1 MPTHGPQPLSWKHR
15 WLFAAAFCGVW
26 GPITIFVTHRTTLFV
41 IYYQASPASLAT
53 VGIVCGLIDAFTGPL
68 IAQMADSAL
77 LNKLSCFP
85 LAGWGRRAPL
95 ILMGTPLLIAG
106 PSLMWLAPNKDR
118 LTLGVWYALCYMLL
132 VIGSQLTLQSYLSS
146 IQELFPTG
154 GERALA
160 VVRQT
165 PFMVLTYIIAG
176 AGPAILAFTA
186 NPSTEGSC
194 CLTARYDCLEIPP
207 CACFATGVTA
217 SSARAATDWY
227 TARFVDVCGNSST
240 VQSLASGELAL
251 ASAALEAERQGACT
265 RPSIPRLR
273 FAFVALLTIA
283 LGLLAWLAV
292 PPARS
297 SGGTKYVPSTL
308 SLRHAV
314 LTTFSQRPFVVYAS
328 SMFLGTTWTSF
339 LLSNLGI
346 YLVYVTQIEP
356 KSLGFL
362 QILLI
367 GIVLVARIVAIPF
380 FAKLLLR
387 FPKRCH
393 PARLGAALKLLEA
406 ALTPIIFLALKLPQ
420 VDVLVV
426 IVVCGLVFGVLQS
439 PQDMISH
446 MLIGW
451 AIDEDAACRNF
462 QRREGMFYGCN
473 GLTQHFSQV
482 LVASVLGMWGSAGFD
497 PALCASDQPSSA
509 YHAIEMT
516 FVIGMPICSLL
527 NAIVLL
533 LYPIQGERLL
543 RLRQAKGIDDKSG
556 GEIAT
561 DDEIEQTL
569 TRTKDAASLIASPMS
584 PPPEGGDS
592 YTIGHPDAAG
602 GTSKEDSRQKAYRA
616 SSPDGNAKRHQR
628 RSTWTPPSGSAQ
640 GDGLGALAEG
650 VRSHRRTLSWEQPP
664 RSSML
669 VVPPPV
675 GSQPVGSAADYR
687 DIFSASMATAGES
700 AAKDTSSLH
709 IRTPSA
715 DVVGLLATLRSE
727 IHRTENA
734 RPACGE

>member
-1 MPTHGPQPLSWKHR
+1 MQARAGGGARARVAAAWAQPAAHGLQPLSWKHR

-118 LTLGVWYALCYMLL
+118 FTLGVWYAMCYMLL
-132 VIGSQLTLQSYLSS
+132 VGGSQLTLQSYLSS

-217 SSARAATDWY
+217 SSASAATDWY
-227 TARFVDVCGNSST
+227 TARFVDVCGNSSKI
-240 VQSLASGELAL
+240 QSLASGELAL

-273 FAFVALLTIA
+273 FAFVAVLTIA

-297 SGGTKYVPSTL
+297 SGGIKIVPSTL

-356 KSLGFL
+356 KQLGFL

-387 FPKRCH
+387 FPNRCH
-393 PARLGAALKLLEA
+393 PARLGAALKLVEA
-406 ALTPIIFLALKLPQ
+406 ALTPLIFLALKLPK
-420 VDVLVV
+420 VDVMVV

-446 MLIGW
+446 MLVGW

-497 PALCASDQPSSA
+497 PALCASEQPSSA
-509 YHAIEMT
+509 YRAIEMT

-543 RLRQAKGIDDKSG
+543 RLRQAKGIEKSG
-556 GEIAT
+556 GESPT
-561 DDEIEQTL
+561 DDEIEQT
-569 TRTKDAASLIASPMS
+569 SMIASPMS
-584 PPPEGGDS
+584 PPPESGDFLTTS
-592 YTIGHPDAAG
+592 DTISDPDAAG
-602 GTSKEDSRQKAYRA
+602 GTDTGEEDSRQKAYRA

-628 RSTWTPPSGSAQ
+628 RSTWAPPSGSAL
-640 GDGLGALAEG
+640 GDRLGALAEG
-650 VRSHRRTLSWEQPP
+650 ARSHRRTLSWEQPP
-664 RSSML
+664 RSSMQTWW
-669 VVPPPV
+669 
-675 GSQPVGSAADYR
+675 G
-687 DIFSASMATAGES
+687 
-700 AAKDTSSLH
+700 
-709 IRTPSA
+709 
-715 DVVGLLATLRSE
+715 
-727 IHRTENA
+727 
-734 RPACGE
+734 